1 MEAILRSLN
10 AQYVVQRVPAV
21 DSEGFS
27 LPPPPSKEDSILDLA
42 VPAVLLGV

>member
-1 MEAILRSLN
+1 M
-10 AQYVVQRVPAV
+10 QYVVQRVPAV

-42 VPAVLLGV
+42 VLAVSLLECNSIVMKR